1 MRRDS
6 VFIKKGIIVFILCI
20 FASLGTTFW
29 YTARMNGF
37 QGFRLLLA
45 SVTTSVF
52 WYREIFLLLVFIFIG
67 LHFLIPIK
75 KMYNWIFKYRWY
87 IGIGILVFLTLMRF
101 HGDSIAFYHNTIQP
115 GVGNEFS
122 TPIFGVVRPIR
133 SDEYVVGTPDLLA
146 SLQGGNLF
154 SVYND
159 VLRGTDTLN
168 LATGVYIGLP
178 TLILAPWKLV
188 YAILPVEFAFSFC
201 WYAPLIFGFL
211 MMMELF
217 YIISKN
223 KFVSFVGSLLI
234 IFSSWYLWWGFSIYF
249 VNAPG
254 VIVCL
259 YYFTKESKIYK
270 KVLLSIVTALC
281 FGSFIVNLY
290 PAWQVPLG
298 YMFLAIGIWLIHE
311 NWSSI
316 KQFTKR
322 DWLLLIG
329 ALILCFGLVAN
340 YFLSMSE
347 YIEVINNTAYPGARF
362 DSGSY
367 NLNKLFY
374 YIQSP
379 FYAFK
384 DIGNPSETGVFFS
397 LFPIPTIAILWCWI
411 KEEKKDW
418 LTGGLL
424 LVQIPMLIYATFG
437 VPEIVAKITLL
448 SYTTSF
454 RIVDIIGL
462 IQIFFIVILFSRYKN
477 AERFHWIIAISLSF
491 GAAAIAAYYSWRD
504 YPGYLNT
511 IVMGVM
517 ILVIVGLSFV
527 LMFNV
532 NKQIQQATL
541 IILAGISLFTGIYVR
556 PISVGLSAIYAKPV
570 AQEIMQIT
578 SNDKNTKWIA
588 YGGGIETPAFAVAC
602 GAPTINSVN
611 TYPNLSLWQK
621 LDPDN
626 QYNEIYNRYAHV
638 KTVFTNNSTSFEI
651 IQPDY
656 IALNLSYE
664 DIPKTGANY
673 LFVNG
678 ELEFD
683 TSNGYVSLEK
693 IYDEYGASI
702 YKIIY

>member
-1 MRRDS
+1 M
-6 VFIKKGIIVFILCI
+6 
-20 FASLGTTFW
+20 
-29 YTARMNGF
+29 
-37 QGFRLLLA
+37 
-45 SVTTSVF
+45 
-52 WYREIFLLLVFIFIG
+52 
-67 LHFLIPIK
+67 
-75 KMYNWIFKYRWY
+75 
-87 IGIGILVFLTLMRF
+87 
-101 HGDSIAFYHNTIQP
+101 
-115 GVGNEFS
+115 
-122 TPIFGVVRPIR
+122 
-133 SDEYVVGTPDLLA
+133 
-146 SLQGGNLF
+146 
-154 SVYND
+154 
-159 VLRGTDTLN
+159 
-168 LATGVYIGLP
+168 
-178 TLILAPWKLV
+178 
-188 YAILPVEFAFSFC
+188 
-201 WYAPLIFGFL
+201 
-211 MMMELF
+211 
-217 YIISKN
+217 
-223 KFVSFVGSLLI
+223 
-234 IFSSWYLWWGFSIYF
+234 
-249 VNAPG
+249 
-254 VIVCL
+254 
-259 YYFTKESKIYK
+259 
-270 KVLLSIVTALC
+270 
-281 FGSFIVNLY
+281 
-290 PAWQVPLG
+290 
-298 YMFLAIGIWLIHE
+298 
-311 NWSSI
+311 
-316 KQFTKR
+316 
-322 DWLLLIG
+322 IG

-424 LVQIPMLIYATFG
+424 LVQIPMLIYASFG
-437 VPEIVAKITLL
+437 IPEIVAKITLL

-477 AERFHWIIAISLSF
+477 TERFHWIIAISLSF

-527 LMFNV
+527 LMFKV

-611 TYPNLSLWQK
+611 TYPNLSLWK
-621 LDPDN
+621 RLDPNN

-702 YKIIY
+702 YKLVY

>member
-45 SVTTSVF
+45 SVTTSLF

-75 KMYNWIFKYRWY
+75 KMYRWMFKYRWY
-87 IGIGILVFLTLMRF
+87 IGIGILLFLTLMRF
-101 HGDSIAFYHNTIQP
+101 HGDSIAFYQNTIQS

-133 SDEYVVGTPDLLA
+133 SDEFVVGTPNLLA

-217 YIISKN
+217 YIISKS
-223 KFVSFVGSLLI
+223 KLVSFVGSLLI
-234 IFSSWYLWWGFSIYF
+234 IFSSWYLWWGFSVYF

-259 YYFTKESKIYK
+259 YYFTKESKLYK
-270 KVLLSIVTALC
+270 KVLLSIATALC

-437 VPEIVAKITLL
+437 VPQIVAKITLL

-477 AERFHWIIAISLSF
+477 AERFHWIIAVSLSF
-491 GAAAIAAYYSWRD
+491 GTAAIAAYYSWRD

-527 LMFNV
+527 LMFKV

-621 LDPDN
+621 LDSDN

-702 YKIIY
+702 YKLVY